1 MIENSSMKKLWCP
14 LMEAEAVVEMLERTA
29 RIEFKK
35 DPQGGGYGTW
45 EIH

>member
-1 MIENSSMKKLWCP
+1 
-14 LMEAEAVVEMLERTA
+14 MEAEAVVEMLERTA